1 MKNGITIQCRSN
13 PEQMKEYLSDLELNL
28 KGLPGYVLDKIR
40 EPLLDV
46 LGDLFSIE
54 GDATLA
60 GYTFAIK
67 PTEFA
72 ISLLA
77 AIRAGE
83 YDVCIAK
90 IHEHSSGLKTNNST
104 NKDK

>member
-1 MKNGITIQCRSN
+1 MKNGITIQCKSN
-13 PEQMKEYLSDLELNL
+13 PEQMKEYLSDLELHL
-28 KGLPGYVLDKIR
+28 KELPGYVLDKIR
-40 EPLLDV
+40 KPLLDI
-46 LGDLFSIE
+46 LGYLFRVE

-60 GYTFAIK
+60 GYTFVIK

-72 ISLLA
+72 ISLLS

-90 IHEHSSGLKTNNST
+90 IHEQSLKENQ
-104 NKDK
+104 